1 MEVMFHYLLVYVLPI
16 NLVCNY
22 VFFSLQRRQECKKFR
37 QGMPYYLE
45 HLQEMFHGYA
55 IDGRSS
61 CIPGEVDVTI
71 KVDDDF
77 PDIDVDIDVVLTS
90 HMNTNSRKRTSNTLN
105 IASSPPKKARTK
117 CLK

>member
-1 MEVMFHYLLVYVLPI
+1 MEVVFHYLLVYVLLI

-55 IDGRSS
+55 IDGG
-61 CIPGEVDVTI
+61 PLAFLG
-71 KVDDDF
+71 K
-77 PDIDVDIDVVLTS
+77 L
-90 HMNTNSRKRTSNTLN
+90 M
-105 IASSPPKKARTK
+105 
-117 CLK
+117 